1 MSKHQQ
7 KNIETQEELSEVL
20 QVRRDKLQNLI
31 DMGRNPFEQTQYDV
45 NDYSMN
51 IKNNFEAKEGQT
63 VRIAG
68 RMMSKRIQGKAG
80 FIDVQDSQGRIQCY
94 VRKDAIGEEE
104 YPIFKTYDIGDII
117 GVEGTVFKTKREEIS
132 VKATSVVLLSKSL
145 QVLPEKFH
153 GLKDPDLRYRQRY
166 VDLIVNPEVKEAFLI
181 KNKAVKAMKNYL
193 DERGFIE
200 VETPVLNTIA
210 GGANARP
217 FVTHHNTLNI
227 PMYLRIA
234 TELYLKRLIV
244 GGFDKVYEYGRIFRN
259 EGMDVKHNP
268 EFNTIEL
275 YQAYANYE
283 DIMELTENL
292 IAYMAEEATGSTKV
306 TYQGKEIDFKPPWK
320 RMTMIDCVKEYS
332 GVDFNEIETDE
343 EALAIAK
350 EKGIEITPGMR
361 RGEVISAFFEEFGED
376 KLIQP
381 TFITK
386 HPVEISPLAKRSK
399 EDPRLT
405 DRFEA
410 FANGWEL
417 ANAFSELN
425 DPIDQKGRFLD
436 QLRKKELGDDEACDM
451 DEDFINALEV
461 GLPPTGGLGIGV
473 DRVVMLLT
481 DSASIRDV
489 ILFPTMNP
497 IGAAKNAEEEE

>member
-283 DIMELTENL
+283 DIM
-292 IAYMAEEATGSTKV
+292 
-306 TYQGKEIDFKPPWK
+306 
-320 RMTMIDCVKEYS
+320 
-332 GVDFNEIETDE
+332 
-343 EALAIAK
+343 
-350 EKGIEITPGMR
+350 
-361 RGEVISAFFEEFGED
+361 
-376 KLIQP
+376 
-381 TFITK
+381 
-386 HPVEISPLAKRSK
+386 
-399 EDPRLT
+399 
-405 DRFEA
+405 
-410 FANGWEL
+410 
-417 ANAFSELN
+417 
-425 DPIDQKGRFLD
+425 
-436 QLRKKELGDDEACDM
+436 
-451 DEDFINALEV
+451 
-461 GLPPTGGLGIGV
+461 
-473 DRVVMLLT
+473 
-481 DSASIRDV
+481 
-489 ILFPTMNP
+489 
-497 IGAAKNAEEEE
+497 